1 MLVNSE
7 QVTLGLYDTSGRE
20 DYERLRPLD
29 YPQTDV
35 FLVCF
40 SVADQASF
48 ENVAE
53 TWAPEIKHYCPAVP
67 KILVG
72 AHLEL
77 REDKA
82 TIERLKSMNY
92 APITSQQGE
101 SMRKQIGA
109 VAYMECSALTRVGIE
124 EIFDTAARAVL
135 FPERLKNE
143 LEKGYTLL

>member
-7 QVTLGLYDTSGRE
+7 PVTLGLFDTPGQE
-20 DYERLRPLD
+20 DYDRLRPLA

-40 SVADQASF
+40 SVANQASF

-53 TWAPEIKHYCPAVP
+53 KWAPEIKHHCPAVP

-82 TIERLKSMNY
+82 TIERLKSMNC

-101 SMRKQIGA
+101 AMRKQIGA
-109 VAYMECSALTRVGIE
+109 VAYMECSAVTRVGVKE
-124 EIFDTAARAVL
+124 VFDTAITAVF
-135 FPERLKNE
+135 FPEHFKKE
-143 LEKGYTLL
+143 LDKGYTLL